1 MKKFKESHHDA
12 QSMDIQD
19 FKEKLAKKDIEA
31 WYEVKHAIV
40 EEKKKIIRNTL
51 DSKSPL
57 FHPKMQDKKD
67 SFSEG

>member
-40 EEKKKIIRNTL
+40 EEK
-51 DSKSPL
+51 
-57 FHPKMQDKKD
+57 
-67 SFSEG
+67 